1 MENQPEKITGLLS
14 WIGDSVLFKLATIG
28 FLTLLLL
35 IPSEWIQS
43 LIRERQTRQE
53 EVLKDISDKWSSSQ
67 LLQGPVMI
75 LPYQSTRQ
83 LTDPSGKVSR
93 EDVLTN
99 VYILPEKLT
108 IRAEVDP
115 EVRHRGIFD
124 AVVYNAKV
132 NVSGSFSSLEL
143 EKSGI
148 NPDRILWDKARVA
161 IGLSDLKGLKNNPTI
176 QLAGRQYPVEPDF
189 TSLQLFSNNLI
200 ILPNLNK
207 NRNTDLPFQFTLDLR
222 GSTELNFLHL
232 GKSTEVK
239 IKGAWAN
246 PSFTGRYL
254 PENPQIDKNGFNAE
268 WKIPFFNRPYSQQ
281 WIADN
286 TQIDTRI
293 EAVSDQ
299 PADAV
304 VAKNSTVDNAFF
316 GVKFLLP
323 IDQYQKTMRSAKYS
337 FLIILL
343 TFLSLFFTE
352 LLNKKKVH
360 ILQYVLIGAAMT
372 IYYTLLLAF
381 SERIGFNNAYLLASV
396 STVALISTFITML
409 LKSRKPALI
418 FGSILTV
425 FYIFIFVIIQ
435 LQDLALI
442 FGSIGLF
449 ITVAIMMYLSAK
461 MDWSRRS
468 TEDA

>member
-1 MENQPEKITGLLS
+1 MENQPEKINGLVS
-14 WIGDSVLFKLATIG
+14 WAADSALFKLAIIG
-28 FLTLLLL
+28 FLTILLL

-53 EVLKDISDKWSSSQ
+53 EVLRDISDKWSSSQ

-75 LPYQSTRQ
+75 LPYQTSRQ
-83 LTDPSGKVSR
+83 VTDASGKVSR

-99 VYILPEKLT
+99 VYILPEELN
-108 IRAEVDP
+108 IEAEVDP
-115 EVRHRGIFD
+115 EIRHRGIFD
-124 AVVYNAKV
+124 AVVYNAKL
-132 NVSGSFSSLEL
+132 NVSGSFSPLEL

-161 IGLSDLKGLKNNPTI
+161 IGLSDLKGLKNNPMI
-176 QLAGRQYPVEPDF
+176 QLADRRYAVEPDF

-200 ILPNLNK
+200 ILPNLSND
-207 NRNTDLPFQFTLDLR
+207 RNTALPFKFSLDLR

-232 GKSTEVK
+232 GKTTQVK
-239 IKGAWAN
+239 IQGVWKD

-254 PENPQIDKNGFNAE
+254 PENPQINKDGFSAE
-268 WKIPFFNRPYSQQ
+268 WNIPFFNRPYSQQ

-286 TQIDTRI
+286 TQLDTRI
-293 EAVSDQ
+293 EIAEL
-299 PADAV
+299 PKTETI
-304 VAKNSTVDNAFF
+304 AKNTKIDDAYF
-316 GVKFLLP
+316 GVKFLLS

-381 SERIGFNNAYLLASV
+381 SERIGFNSAYLVASI
-396 STVALISTFITML
+396 STVLLISTFITML
-409 LKSRKPALI
+409 LKNRRPALI
-418 FGSILTV
+418 FGSILTT
-425 FYIFIFVIIQ
+425 FYVFIFVIIQ

-461 MDWSRRS
+461 MDWNKGS
-468 TEDA
+468 TKDA